1 MKKAIIYCR
10 VSTVMQE
17 EKDSLRNQ
25 IEQCKQYCSENNMQV
40 VKVFADVE
48 SGTVDD
54 RNEYLKLK
62 EEIEGNNFDVLVVYE
77 TSRISR
83 KLIELLNFLKAIQD
97 KGIEFKSVTEQMF
110 DTTTPEGK
118 FAMSIRLSMIQFE
131 RDNTAKR
138 VTERLRFKASQGQW
152 VNGNPPYGYKLI
164 DKKLVIVE
172 EEAEFVRTIFNEF
185 LLGTRITA
193 LARKNNIAWGSKQI
207 RRYLSNYTYAG
218 YINYGRRPNDK
229 NKKEIFLV
237 KGNHEPIID
246 KESFDMAQKML
257 EGISREY
264 RKSIEISPFNGLLK
278 CAECGSNYLVLHGE
292 RYKVNRYYACF
303 SKKRKHSDKH
313 TYRKNSINCTN
324 ANIKGDLLEK
334 AIINEL
340 KNVIKDLD
348 YINDVKYSKD
358 DNLKKMNKEL
368 DDYKKQ
374 KEKLL
379 DLYIEGTISKEK
391 FNERNN
397 KIINKISELEK
408 SLLNFDSIKKEKM
421 NNERII
427 EFFNKIDFDN
437 PKNSAD
443 ILRLIIEKILVK
455 KVKYSKKD
463 DFEIEIYLNIL

>member
-1 MKKAIIYCR
+1 MKKVVIYCR

-17 EKDSLRNQ
+17 EKDSLKNQ
-25 IEQCKQYCSENNMQV
+25 IEQCKQYCSANNMQII
-40 VKVFADVE
+40 KVFADVE

-62 EEIEGNNFDVLVVYE
+62 EEIEENNFDVLVVYE

-83 KLIELLNFLKAIQD
+83 KLIELLNFLKLIQD

-138 VTERLRFKASQGQW
+138 VTERLKFKASQGQW

-172 EEAEFVRTIFNEF
+172 EEAEFIRTIFNEF
-185 LLGTRITA
+185 LLGTRITT
-193 LARKNNIAWGSKQI
+193 LATKNNIAWGSKQI

-218 YINYGRRPNDK
+218 FINYGRRPNDK
-229 NKKEIFLV
+229 SNKEAFLV

-246 KESFDMAQKML
+246 KETFEIAQKML
-257 EGISREY
+257 KGIEREY
-264 RKSIEISPFNGLLK
+264 RKSIDISPFNGLLK
-278 CAECGSNYLVLHGE
+278 CAECGLNYLVLHGD
-292 RYKVNRYYACF
+292 RYKINRYYACS
-303 SKKRKHSDKH
+303 SKRRRYTDK
-313 TYRKNSINCTN
+313 YAYKKNPIDCTN

-334 AIINEL
+334 AIIEEL
-340 KNVIKDLD
+340 KNVVKNLD
-348 YINDVKYSKD
+348 YINDIKYSKT
-358 DNLKKMNKEL
+358 DNLKKINKEL
-368 DDYKKQ
+368 EELKKQ

-379 DLYIEGTISKEK
+379 DLYIDGTISKEK

-397 KIINKISELEK
+397 KIINKISEIDK
-408 SLLNFDSIKKEKM
+408 SLLNFDSVKKEKL
-421 NNERII
+421 NIERIM

-443 ILRLIIEKILVK
+443 ILRLIIEKVLVK